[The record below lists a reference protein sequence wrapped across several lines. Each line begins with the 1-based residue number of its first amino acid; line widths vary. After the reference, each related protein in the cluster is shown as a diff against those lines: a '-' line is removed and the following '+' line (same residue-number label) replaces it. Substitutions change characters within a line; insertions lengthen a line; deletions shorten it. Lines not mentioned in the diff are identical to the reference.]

1 MLREMCL
8 YSPCFFLCNLSH
20 HLWSADTTLVIRK
33 SCSFCQRH
41 RAVRHLGCW
50 QSLASSVPASHSK
63 MGAATGRACCC
74 TNVEATT
81 VQELSPATFSST
93 VPLKDS
99 GKEEPEVGVRVAF
112 ETPEGKL
119 VTVVLSQR
127 PWGTPHN
134 TTAQVTPH

>member
-1 MLREMCL
+1 
-8 YSPCFFLCNLSH
+8 
-20 HLWSADTTLVIRK
+20 
-33 SCSFCQRH
+33 
-41 RAVRHLGCW
+41 
-50 QSLASSVPASHSK
+50 
-63 MGAATGRACCC
+63 
-74 TNVEATT
+74 

-127 PWGTPHN
+127 PLGFKYTKAMPLTITDVKPRSHGDLLGIKKGWTIKSIEDEDMTGTHDGN
-134 TTAQVTPH
+134 AFRLRMH